1 MATLLHF
8 HTWTEARNIFHTMF
22 VKADRLIF
30 LALGKMCVASHL
42 PYSLSNAL
50 GDVSHL
56 QSPVNLRFDKETGS
70 YAEQSYHRPYI
81 QSLSM
86 FKTVCPVCIGSHN
99 NVSAFPASMQRL
111 YVAPGRT
118 HPLPMVF
125 HIPRKLGLGRERLA
139 ALVRLEACS
148 DAPTTSSM
156 RISRLYENLRACQ
169 NLPCILGW
177 EEFTSA

>member
-1 MATLLHF
+1 
-8 HTWTEARNIFHTMF
+8 MF

-81 QSLSM
+81 QSL
-86 FKTVCPVCIGSHN
+86 K
-99 NVSAFPASMQRL
+99 
-111 YVAPGRT
+111 YV
-118 HPLPMVF
+118 
-125 HIPRKLGLGRERLA
+125 
-139 ALVRLEACS
+139 
-148 DAPTTSSM
+148 
-156 RISRLYENLRACQ
+156 
-169 NLPCILGW
+169 
-177 EEFTSA
+177 

>member
-1 MATLLHF
+1 
-8 HTWTEARNIFHTMF
+8 MF

-30 LALGKMCVASHL
+30 LALGKMRVASHL

-56 QSPVNLRFDKETGS
+56 QSPVNLRFNKETGS

-81 QSLSM
+81 QSLNM

-118 HPLPMVF
+118 HPLPMAF
-125 HIPRKLGLGRERLA
+125 HIPRNLGLGRERLA

-156 RISRLYENLRACQ
+156 RIRMCLKTIWKSARMPKPPLHFG
-169 NLPCILGW
+169 LGRIHLSIKPSPLKCA
-177 EEFTSA
+177 T